1 MSDAGI
7 PLESLLSHRE
17 WVRRVAR
24 ALVAD
29 AADAEDL
36 EQETWLRA
44 LEHRPRTGGAVKGWL
59 RTVMRRAAVDQHRS
73 RERRRRR
80 EMEAVPPGPAVPTA
94 DLVAEAETHRR
105 VVEAVMG
112 LEEPCRSAVVLHYF
126 HGLTAAAVAAR
137 EGVPEETVRTRL
149 RRARARLR
157 ERLDGESGGDGRA
170 WAVAFLPLLRGSAP
184 EAAGAGA
191 GFSLATVGAA
201 AAVVVVVGV
210 AGGVALLGGGG
221 WERAEGEV
229 VGALSGADGG
239 RGGVTKAVPPGR
251 GDGAADFHRPQP
263 GVPSSP
269 ARPPFRDDAEEP
281 GGSVPAAAPAA
292 PPAGAPA
299 EDAASFEEAFAIVN
313 NPGDADPAH
322 LDRALELLRGLVA
335 AGQREGQC
343 RVGIGRCLFRL
354 GRLDEAKVAL
364 EEGLG
369 WGGFGPFTRS
379 WAWLRLGCIADL
391 AGRRQEAMTWYGSVL
406 ALEEAPELD
415 HQKRMARRL
424 RERSYRGYALD
435 R

>member
-1 MSDAGI
+1 M
-7 PLESLLSHRE
+7 
-17 WVRRVAR
+17 
-24 ALVAD
+24 
-29 AADAEDL
+29 
-36 EQETWLRA
+36 
-44 LEHRPRTGGAVKGWL
+44 
-59 RTVMRRAAVDQHRS
+59 
-73 RERRRRR
+73 
-80 EMEAVPPGPAVPTA
+80 
-94 DLVAEAETHRR
+94 
-105 VVEAVMG
+105 
-112 LEEPCRSAVVLHYF
+112 
-126 HGLTAAAVAAR
+126 
-137 EGVPEETVRTRL
+137 RTRL

>member
-1 MSDAGI
+1 M
-7 PLESLLSHRE
+7 
-17 WVRRVAR
+17 
-24 ALVAD
+24 
-29 AADAEDL
+29 
-36 EQETWLRA
+36 
-44 LEHRPRTGGAVKGWL
+44 
-59 RTVMRRAAVDQHRS
+59 
-73 RERRRRR
+73 
-80 EMEAVPPGPAVPTA
+80 
-94 DLVAEAETHRR
+94 
-105 VVEAVMG
+105 
-112 LEEPCRSAVVLHYF
+112 
-126 HGLTAAAVAAR
+126 
-137 EGVPEETVRTRL
+137 
-149 RRARARLR
+149 
-157 ERLDGESGGDGRA
+157 
-170 WAVAFLPLLRGSAP
+170 
-184 EAAGAGA
+184 
-191 GFSLATVGAA
+191 
-201 AAVVVVVGV
+201 
-210 AGGVALLGGGG
+210 
-221 WERAEGEV
+221 
-229 VGALSGADGG
+229 
-239 RGGVTKAVPPGR
+239 TKAVPPGR